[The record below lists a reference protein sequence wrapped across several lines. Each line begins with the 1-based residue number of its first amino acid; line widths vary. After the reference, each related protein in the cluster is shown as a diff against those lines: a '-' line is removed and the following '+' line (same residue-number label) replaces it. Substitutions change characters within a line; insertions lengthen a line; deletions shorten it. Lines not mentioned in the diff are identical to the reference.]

1 MKRLELRLSVFAL
14 SFILTPLVCLACD
27 CPYPTVTQERQTAAA
42 IFSGK
47 ATRIA
52 ETTDSKYIQI
62 TFKVEQSWKGAP
74 TREKSLF
81 RDNVLTDCDFGF
93 QVGAEYLVYAHGDP
107 KKLSTNT
114 CTRTRRLVDAAADIN
129 ELAEPL
135 RVEPLESLIA
145 LMKKSP
151 EVFTQDETETQEEYF
166 SKLRSYF
173 NKTELNGKKLKD
185 TFFLLKTDFTYD
197 VEEQEFTTDRY
208 LLNVNYNIVS
218 RVHGVYSY
226 GFPKLSLK
234 VPPEKAAELKPYLRL
249 AVNAL
254 PITLVSSERV
264 RLLPVKYVIYDDR
277 DKKVLATI
285 STENDIGSSDGS
297 RE

>member
-1 MKRLELRLSVFAL
+1 MKHLALLLLLLAPCL
-14 SFILTPLVCLACD
+14 SFGQKPNEVSLPVGRKVLLSPDKTWD
-27 CPYPTVTQERQTAAA
+27 
-42 IFSGK
+42 
-47 ATRIA
+47 
-52 ETTDSKYIQI
+52 YIPS
-62 TFKVEQSWKGAP
+62 QSP
-74 TREKSLF
+74 
-81 RDNVLTDCDFGF
+81 N
-93 QVGAEYLVYAHGDP
+93 QQ
-107 KKLSTNT
+107 
-114 CTRTRRLVDAAADIN
+114 
-129 ELAEPL
+129 AEPL
-135 RVEPLESLIA
+135 RVESLESLIA

-166 SKLRSYF
+166 SKIRSYF

-185 TFFLLKTDFTYD
+185 TFFLLTTDFTYYA
-197 VEEQEFTTDRY
+197 EEQEFTTDRY